1 MIKPFVPSDGHA
13 TMASHESGS
22 ADNRVLLTWGG
33 VGNELVIVVERR
45 E

>member
-1 MIKPFVPSDGHA
+1 MIKPFVPSDGN
-13 TMASHESGS
+13 TTVASNESGS

-33 VGNELVIVVERR
+33 VGNELVIIVERR